1 MSSAF
6 FFWYMYTE
14 IKSKWNGESWEHE
27 LYWLVGMISAGVL
40 FMLSFLSFML
50 VYCKDPGYSKSVA
63 IDKFAEILDQAIK
76 DGRNLDYF
84 CFFCRSL
91 WSSSSVHCMTC
102 GRCVEGFDH
111 HCVFVNNC
119 VGYRNHANFLFFVM
133 LSFLYT
139 IILIFNSSWTIYE
152 KVYHCE

>member
-27 LYWLVGMISAGVL
+27 LYWLVGMISAVVL